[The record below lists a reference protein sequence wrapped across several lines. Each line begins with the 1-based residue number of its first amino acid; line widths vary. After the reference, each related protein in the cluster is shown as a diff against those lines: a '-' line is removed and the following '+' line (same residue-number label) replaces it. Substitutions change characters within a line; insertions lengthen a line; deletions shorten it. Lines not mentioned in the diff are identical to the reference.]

1 LSEEAIIQG
10 YLDTHPSLP
19 TGEVSSPADAT
30 AVLTV
35 FNQISATATI
45 QDTYP
50 YFSAKSVE
58 MFQKTPN
65 FVNELN
71 AEQSLLYDPAYI
83 YPKVTVLN
91 GQQHALLSNTVKQ
104 DLTNYSYNSDAVF
117 VKENGSWKLDFIGT
131 LKRSNDIIKQRNPL
145 DSWVTGSGTTDITI
159 TGLEYESES
168 PSVNNSRERFLVRVK
183 NNGQTTVQKFG
194 VDIDI
199 NGSDVYNSVL
209 NYQLNPGQEIIL
221 SLPIR
226 AYWALNG
233 VNKAP
238 GQYRTDVSVGVTPN
252 SLDTDLGDNSY
263 YDMTNFR

>member
-1 LSEEAIIQG
+1 
-10 YLDTHPSLP
+10 
-19 TGEVSSPADAT
+19 
-30 AVLTV
+30 
-35 FNQISATATI
+35 
-45 QDTYP
+45 
-50 YFSAKSVE
+50 
-58 MFQKTPN
+58 
-65 FVNELN
+65 
-71 AEQSLLYDPAYI
+71 
-83 YPKVTVLN
+83 
-91 GQQHALLSNTVKQ
+91 
-104 DLTNYSYNSDAVF
+104 
-117 VKENGSWKLDFIGT
+117 
-131 LKRSNDIIKQRNPL
+131 
-145 DSWVTGSGTTDITI
+145 
-159 TGLEYESES
+159 LEYESES